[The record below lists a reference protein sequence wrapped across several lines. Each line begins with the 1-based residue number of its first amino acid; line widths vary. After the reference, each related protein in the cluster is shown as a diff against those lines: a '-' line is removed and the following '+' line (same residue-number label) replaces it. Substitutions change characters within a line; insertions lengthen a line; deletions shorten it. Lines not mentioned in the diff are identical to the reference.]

1 MLLGDGFDFSIA
13 DYADAY
19 AAAHTFFLR
28 VRDDGIAHEVIFV
41 PGNHDFGFWH
51 VTMHEANL
59 INRVRRFR
67 RPRSRW
73 SVPGVVDDRQGA
85 RRRGFRLPYV
95 TPHARDE
102 GGGPRCGGLFLDH
115 LSMRPGEAADSA
127 AIGAAVF
134 RYETGVGFSSVV
146 V

>member
-1 MLLGDGFDFSIA
+1 VLLGDGFDFSIA